1 MHWQNGYG
9 HFVLIGS
16 VVSLLGT
23 FVCHSWV
30 SEAPLSAQR
39 PALPF
44 AQLARTMPLGS
55 PTESVQAILAL
66 SATTPANT
74 SQMPSS
80 DSLMGLAGHCRGS
93 VDPSYL

>member
-23 FVCHSWV
+23 FECHSWV

-39 PALPF
+39 AALPF
-44 AQLARTMPLGS
+44 AQL
-55 PTESVQAILAL
+55 
-66 SATTPANT
+66 
-74 SQMPSS
+74 
-80 DSLMGLAGHCRGS
+80 GLAGHCRGS